1 MEIVSNFLKL
11 FSEAIKAPTKSFPM
25 KKRFT
30 LKVNGKQHEVSAD
43 PNTPLLYVLRNELE
57 LKGPKFGCGL
67 SQCGACMVL
76 FDGQANPSCLIPI
89 ERAAEMEITTL
100 EGLADENGN
109 LHKIQQAFID
119 EQAAQCGYC
128 LNGLV
133 MASVA
138 LLEQNPNPTTEDIQA
153 GLYRNVCRCGVHA
166 RVIRAVKRAANS

>member
-1 MEIVSNFLKL
+1 
-11 FSEAIKAPTKSFPM
+11 M
-25 KKRFT
+25 KT
-30 LKVNGKQHEVSAD
+30 LITLRVNGKEHEVNVD
-43 PNTPLLYVLRNELE
+43 PQTPLLYVLRNNLG

-76 FDGQANPSCLIPI
+76 FDGKANPSCLIAV

-109 LHKIQQAFID
+109 LHKVQQAFVE

-133 MASVA
+133 MASVG
-138 LLEQNPNPTTEDIQA
+138 LLNEKPNPSDKEIQA
-153 GLYRNVCRCGVHA
+153 GLYRNICRCGVHA
-166 RVIRAVKRAANS
+166 RVIRAVKKASAL